1 MKMPHDR
8 DIHLKLLTGYLHPPR
23 PALESSWVRSF
34 SPGLAANG
42 ENASLYGHRQRPSV
56 PSAYVAHS
64 VYAPRSV
71 FPHVVTPS
79 VQDPI
84 KLGEWERDDKE
95 LFNGKDRPGRS
106 YLHRDMELRPL
117 THFPQGSCNLIT
129 PFRLVEAQRWW
140 CDPLLAR
147 IWSEKPGES
156 TRGEG

>member
-1 MKMPHDR
+1 MPHSTDTGN
-8 DIHLKLLTGYLHPPR
+8 DHLSRLHT
-23 PALESSWVRSF
+23 W
-34 SPGLAANG
+34 
-42 ENASLYGHRQRPSV
+42 H
-56 PSAYVAHS
+56 
-64 VYAPRSV
+64 
-71 FPHVVTPS
+71 T
-79 VQDPI
+79 DPI

-129 PFRLVEAQRWW
+129 PFRLVEARRWW